1 MKKEGSR
8 LSLQR
13 YVQSKACRHAL
24 DSNRQG
30 EASAALKIIPSLGL
44 MEVSFPQNDGSL
56 LAAQRGYQG
65 GLQLALLCVPGGWL
79 GVFKH
84 FGTSCFEGKYANAN
98 YSLTYLLL

>member
-44 MEVSFPQNDGSL
+44 MEVSFPQNEGSL

-65 GLQLALLCVPGGWL
+65 GLQLALLCVPGGGL
-79 GVFKH
+79 MFSSTLEPLALKEN
-84 FGTSCFEGKYANAN
+84 TQMLIIA
-98 YSLTYLLL
+98 SLIFF